1 MIQNKSLEVDC
12 SKLIATQ
19 KYQPDL
25 AQKLV
30 NKTALLT
37 TRYSFIDL
45 SQWILL
51 LFLNGICFGFI
62 TLACIW
68 ID

>member
-1 MIQNKSLEVDC
+1 MIHNKFLEVDC
-12 SKLIATQ
+12 SKSIATQ

-25 AQKLV
+25 AQKIV
-30 NKTALLT
+30 NKTVLFT

-45 SQWILL
+45 SQWVLL
-51 LFLNGICFGFI
+51 LLLNGICFGFI